1 MKTLVFHPI
10 DATTDFL
17 SNVYKYK
24 DYTIIRHIPS
34 KSKIR
39 KLIKDHDR
47 IVLLGHG
54 LENGLLYN
62 YIPHF
67 YNHSIIGSNYVNIL
81 RDKICIGIFC
91 YASDFFEKYK
101 LKGFATGMFISD
113 IDEAYS
119 FNVNTNKDELNE
131 SNILLANA
139 INEYIDSANIYQD
152 VMDMYNLD
160 TPVCKFNRELIKQ
173 F

>member
-17 SNVYKYK
+17 SNVYKNK

-34 KSKIR
+34 KSKIK
-39 KLIKDHDR
+39 KLIKEHDR
-47 IVLLGHG
+47 IILLGHG
-54 LENGLLYN
+54 TERGLLYN

-67 YNHSIIGSNYVNIL
+67 YNHSIIGSEYVYLL
-81 RDKICIGIFC
+81 REKNCIGIFC
-91 YASDFFEKYK
+91 YASEFFEQYK

-139 INEYIDSANIYQD
+139 INKYIDSDNMYQD
-152 VMDMYNLD
+152 VINMYYLD
-160 TPVCKFNRELIKQ
+160 THVCKFNRELIKQ